1 MPSHGHPSDPDPNP
15 GPDPGPRPATTVT
28 AATAATDPDTDA
40 DTDAAPGTPSPT
52 STPLP
57 LPLPASGGGSGGG
70 GPGGDRDGG
79 GSLGTKGR
87 AGRRWLP
94 WALPAVLLV
103 TVFFLLPFALNARF
117 AFSSWTG
124 FRSEITWNGLD
135 NFRTLVE
142 QGLLTNA
149 VTVTVLYAI
158 LCMAIQNTVS
168 LSLALALQRTDRVN
182 TVFRSLFFL
191 PTLVSPLAAGYIW
204 RGILDPA
211 GPVDSFLGIDWA
223 WLGEPAT
230 ALVTVAFVDAW
241 KWSGLITLV
250 YIAGLNSV
258 PRELLESA
266 TVDGAG
272 PWTRFARV
280 RFPLLAPAITFN
292 VAVTL
297 VGALSAYDV
306 IAATT
311 GGGPGD
317 HTRALNIVMRQQ
329 WGQGFFGSASALG
342 FTVTLLVIATAVPLV
357 WWLRRREVTG

>member
-1 MPSHGHPSDPDPNP
+1 MPPRGHPSEPEP
-15 GPDPGPRPATTVT
+15 GPDPRPTVTVT
-28 AATAATDPDTDA
+28 ATATDPDTDA
-40 DTDAAPGTPSPT
+40 APGPPSP
-52 STPLP
+52 TPLP
-57 LPLPASGGGSGGG
+57 LPLPVSRGEGEGLEGDGEGGERGNRG
-70 GPGGDRDGG
+70 GPAGTGDR
-79 GSLGTKGR
+79 S
-87 AGRRWLP
+87 GRRWLP

-103 TVFFLLPFALNARF
+103 AVFFVLPFALNARF

-280 RFPLLAPAITFN
+280 RFPLLAPAVTFN

-317 HTRALNIVMRQQ
+317 HTRALNVVMRQQ

>member
-1 MPSHGHPSDPDPNP
+1 MVTSLPPREHPP
-15 GPDPGPRPATTVT
+15 GSEATGAAPAAPHPASVGGGETGDPG
-28 AATAATDPDTDA
+28 
-40 DTDAAPGTPSPT
+40 
-52 STPLP
+52 
-57 LPLPASGGGSGGG
+57 
-70 GPGGDRDGG
+70 
-79 GSLGTKGR
+79 
-87 AGRRWLP
+87 RRGWLP

-103 TVFFLLPFALNARF
+103 ALFFVLPFVLNARF
-117 AFSSWTG
+117 AFSAWTG

-142 QGLLTNA
+142 QDLLTNA

-182 TVFRSLFFL
+182 TVFRSVFFL

-211 GPVDSFLGIDWA
+211 GPVNSFLGVDWA

-230 ALVTVAFVDAW
+230 ALLTVAFVDAW

-258 PRELLESA
+258 PRELIESA
-266 TVDGAG
+266 RVDGAG

-317 HTRALNIVMRQQ
+317 HTRALNVVMRQQ
-329 WGQGFFGSASALG
+329 WGQGFFGSASALSL
-342 FTVTLLVIATAVPLV
+342 TVTLLVIATAVPLV